1 MIRALLLAIA
11 CMLAACRP
19 APFDKAQG
27 GPEQRRGAPLPADRA
42 IVILISID
50 GFRWDYLD
58 RYQPP
63 NLARLAAQ
71 GVRSEGLIP
80 QFPSKTFPNHYTIVT
95 GLRLANHGIISNNM
109 RAPDIPGEFTLSNR
123 EVLADPRWWGGE
135 PIWNTA
141 ERQGRIAAAMFW
153 PGSETV
159 IGGRQA
165 TFWTPFDDQ
174 LPHPERIN
182 QLLMWLK
189 LPDGKRPS
197 FLTLYYSEVD
207 NAGHDY
213 GPESEQ
219 VRNVIINVDRSLG
232 ELVAGVNTLGLADRV
247 HYVVVSDH
255 GMAALSPDR
264 MILIDDYIDLSAA
277 DVVDWAPLL
286 GLSPKDGDVEKLYAS
301 LKDKHPHL
309 AVYRKNEIP
318 AFYGIAGH
326 PRLPPV
332 VGIADEG
339 WYITSKLEVER
350 WSRPDRRPPGG
361 THGYD
366 ARARSMHGLF
376 VASGPRIKSGLV
388 VQPFENIH
396 VYEFLSALMGLT
408 PATNDGDPAVT
419 RDMLR

>member
-1 MIRALLLAIA
+1 MAQVIRAILVAVT
-11 CMLAACRP
+11 CVLAAC
-19 APFDKAQG
+19 
-27 GPEQRRGAPLPADRA
+27 GPKPLPAERA
-42 IVILISID
+42 IVILVSID

-58 RYQPP
+58 RYQAPT
-63 NLARLAAQ
+63 LARLAAQ

-109 RAPDIPGEFTLSNR
+109 RASDIPGEFGLSNR
-123 EVLADPRWWGGE
+123 EVLADPRWWSGE

-165 TFWTPFDDQ
+165 TFWKPFDDA
-174 LPHPERIN
+174 LPHAERVS
-182 QLLMWLK
+182 QVLSWLK
-189 LPDGKRPS
+189 LPDGQRPS

-213 GPESEQ
+213 GPDSEQ
-219 VRNVIINVDRSLG
+219 VGNAISSVDRSLG
-232 ELVAGVNTLGLADRV
+232 ELVAGVNMLGLADRM
-247 HYVVVSDH
+247 HYVMVSDH
-255 GMAALSPDR
+255 GMAALSRDR
-264 MILIDDYIDLSAA
+264 MIVLDDYVDVATM
-277 DVVDWAPLL
+277 DVVDWAPVL
-286 GLSPKDGDVEKLYAS
+286 GLSPKNGDVAALYAA

-318 AFYGIAGH
+318 AVYGIAGH
-326 PRLPPV
+326 PRLPAV

-339 WYITSKLEVER
+339 WYITSKREVER
-350 WSRPDRRPPGG
+350 WGQGDRRAPAG

-376 VASGPRIKSGLV
+376 VAAGPRIKSGV
-388 VQPFENIH
+388 VVKPFENIH
-396 VYEFLSALMGLT
+396 VYDFLSALMGLT
-408 PATNDGDPAVT
+408 PAKNDGDPAVT